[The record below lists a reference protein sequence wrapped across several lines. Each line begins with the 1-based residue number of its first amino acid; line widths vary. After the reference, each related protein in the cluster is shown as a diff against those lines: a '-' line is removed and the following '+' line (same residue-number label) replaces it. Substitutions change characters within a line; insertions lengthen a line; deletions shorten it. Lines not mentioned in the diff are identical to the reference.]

1 MRTLRLVA
9 SLAALLM
16 LAGLGVTLVVAGA
29 GGLSLA
35 SLWVYLAETPG
46 TIFVMLVGVAQIL
59 VAIHFLLIVIDERRN
74 AVVFSREGELGR
86 IELTPHAVKEF
97 IGGVLRE
104 EIGLEQFRVRLRHHG
119 NGVAITVRTTMCPTQ
134 RVTEIGERI
143 QRELS
148 ANVVERTGVEVHE
161 VSVLVRSIR
170 VVEEA
175 SPVERSD
182 DATDAEC

>member
-9 SLAALLM
+9 NLAALLM
-16 LAGLGVTLVVAGA
+16 LGGLGVTLIVAGV

-35 SLWVYLAETPG
+35 SLWVYLAKAPG
-46 TIFVMLVGVAQIL
+46 TIFVILVGVAQIL
-59 VAIHFLLIVIDERRN
+59 AAIHFLLIVIDERRN
-74 AVVFSREGELGR
+74 SVVFSREGELGR

-104 EIGLEQFRVRLRHHG
+104 EIGLEQFRIRLRHHG
-119 NGVAITVRTTMCPTQ
+119 DGVAITVRTTTCPTQ

-148 ANVVERTGVEVHE
+148 AHVAERTGVEVSD
-161 VSVLVRSIR
+161 VVVLVRNIR
-170 VVEEA
+170 A
-175 SPVERSD
+175 SETGLKESTRDETYS
-182 DATDAEC
+182 